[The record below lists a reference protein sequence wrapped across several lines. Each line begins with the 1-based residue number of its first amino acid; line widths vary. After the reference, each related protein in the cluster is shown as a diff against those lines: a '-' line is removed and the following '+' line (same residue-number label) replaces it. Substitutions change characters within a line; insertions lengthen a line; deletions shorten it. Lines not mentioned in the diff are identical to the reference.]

1 METKRTNN
9 HYLRLMLALFGAAA
23 LAILLFFIVF
33 RFNGIRSVVKTLINV
48 LMPFIVGAVL
58 AYILKPSCNYIEE
71 KLTAFFSKQSSRNA
85 SSPARPRRPRAAKPL
100 NTLRGRVQSNR
111 ETCSLFVCA
120 GRVWRK
126 PQNTLRAPVHK
137 NAPMKLIPGLSVL
150 ITMVLGLAVVF
161 TLLIMVLPTLLET
174 VYLIVRQIPKSIE
187 GASEWLLKYAG
198 DNETLSNYITE
209 LSESFSTSIPD
220 WIQSTLI
227 PNIEVLIGNL
237 QSGVSGLVAMLSNML
252 MGLIAAIYILGSRKK
267 FAAQAK
273 LINYSIFGKK
283 WSERILEEVRY
294 ADRVFS
300 GFINGRLIDSLI
312 IGIICFVGMLLLRLP
327 YAILISVI
335 VGITNIIPFFG
346 PYIGAVPSF
355 LLILMVSPVK
365 AVIFLIFVLILQQ
378 FDGNILGPRILG
390 NVTGLSS
397 FWVLFAI
404 LTFGGLFGFV
414 GMIVGVPVFAVIYD
428 IIRKVVLYG
437 VKQQKLKEEKNA
449 PAPQS
454 GT

>member
-1 METKRTNN
+1 METKRANN

-58 AYILKPSCNYIEE
+58 AYILKPSCNFIEE
-71 KLTAFFSKQSSRNA
+71 KLTAFFSKQSSRSA
-85 SSPARPRRPRAAKPL
+85 S
-100 NTLRGRVQSNR
+100 
-111 ETCSLFVCA
+111 
-120 GRVWRK
+120 
-126 PQNTLRAPVHK
+126 APVHK
-137 NAPMKLIPGLSVL
+137 SAPMKLVPGLSIL
-150 ITMVLGLAVVF
+150 ITMLLGLAVVF
-161 TLLIMVLPTLLET
+161 SLLILVLPTLLET
-174 VYLIVRQIPKSIE
+174 IYSIVRQIPKSIE
-187 GASEWLLKYAG
+187 SASEWLLKYAG
-198 DNETLSNYITE
+198 DNETLSNYISE
-209 LSESFSTSIPD
+209 LSEGFSTSIPD

-237 QSGVSGLVAMLSNML
+237 QSGVSGLVTMFSNLL
-252 MGLIAAIYILGSRKK
+252 MGLIATIYIIGSRKK
-267 FAAQAK
+267 IAAQAK

-283 WSERILEEVRY
+283 WSERILDEFRY

-312 IGIICFVGMLLLRLP
+312 IGVICFIGMLLLRLP
-327 YAILISVI
+327 YAVLISVI
-335 VGITNIIPFFG
+335 VGVTNIIPFFG
-346 PYIGAVPSF
+346 PYIGAFPSF
-355 LLILMVSPVK
+355 LLILMVSPAK
-365 AVIFLIFVLILQQ
+365 AVIFLIFILILQQ

-414 GMIVGVPVFAVIYD
+414 GMIVGVPVFAVVYD

-437 VKQQKLKEEKNA
+437 VKQQKLKEEKSA

-454 GT
+454 GTQPQAETAVSGTEHQGISEAQ

>member
-33 RFNGIRSVVKTLINV
+33 RFSGIKSTAKTLVNV
-48 LMPFIVGAVL
+48 LMPFIIGAVL
-58 AYILKPSCNYIEE
+58 AYILKPSCNFIEE
-71 KLTAFFSKQSSRNA
+71 KLTNFFSKQSSREA
-85 SSPARPRRPRAAKPL
+85 SSPARTRRPRAAKPQSS
-100 NTLRGRVQSNR
+100 LR
-111 ETCSLFVCA
+111 C
-120 GRVWRK
+120 
-126 PQNTLRAPVHK
+126 RAHK
-137 NAPMKLIPGLSVL
+137 NAPMKLVPGLSVL

-161 TLLIMVLPTLLET
+161 TLLILVLPTLLET
-174 VYLIVRQIPKSIE
+174 VYSIVRQIPKSIE
-187 GASEWLLKYAG
+187 SASEWLLKYAG

-209 LSESFSTSIPD
+209 LSESFSTSIPN

-237 QSGVSGLVAMLSNML
+237 QSGVSGLLTMLSNIL
-252 MGLIAAIYILGSRKK
+252 IGLIAAIYILGSRKK

-300 GFINGRLIDSLI
+300 GFINGRLVDSLI
-312 IGIICFVGMLLLRLP
+312 IGVICFIGMLLLRLP
-327 YAILISVI
+327 YAVLISVI
-335 VGITNIIPFFG
+335 VGVTNIIPFFG
-346 PYIGAVPSF
+346 PYIGAIPSF

-365 AVIFLIFVLILQQ
+365 AVIFLIFILILQQ

-414 GMIVGVPVFAVIYD
+414 GMIVGVPVFAVVYD

-437 VKQQKLKEEKNA
+437 VKQQKLKEEK
-449 PAPQS
+449 S
-454 GT
+454 GHH